1 MYGQTNC
8 WIHPTLPYIAFEL
21 TNGDIFVSTRRAARN
36 MSYQGFTKEDGK
48 TNIVAELVGQ
58 DIMGVALSGP
68 LTVYDKIYTLPMLTI
83 KEGKGRTVVRLSFFF
98 SGQSLFD
105 HKGSSFF

>member
-21 TNGDIFVSTRRAARN
+21 VNGDIFVSTRRAARN

-48 TNIVAELVGQ
+48 VNVVAELVGQ
-58 DIMGVALSGP
+58 DIMGVGLSGP
-68 LTVYDKIYTLPMLTI
+68 LTVFDKIYTLPMLTI
-83 KEGKGRTVVRLSFFF
+83 KENKGMTVA
-98 SGQSLFD
+98 
-105 HKGSSFF
+105 